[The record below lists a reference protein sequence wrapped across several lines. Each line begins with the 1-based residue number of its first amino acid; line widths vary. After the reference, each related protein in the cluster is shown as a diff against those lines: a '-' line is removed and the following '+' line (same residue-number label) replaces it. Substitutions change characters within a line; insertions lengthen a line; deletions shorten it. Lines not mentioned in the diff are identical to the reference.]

1 MAYGGR
7 GVKLTPEQHDVV
19 NEERSCLV
27 KACPGSGKTRA
38 IIGKLLKVCEEVR
51 DSPRRVAC
59 ITYTNAA
66 VHEISR
72 RIQKVGG
79 LPDGTCEINTIHT
92 FCLLNILRPF
102 AHLLGDEVPAGF
114 GILGPDSPELF
125 AIGGEIFGGQINRQY
140 FRDML
145 MNIKRRDH
153 GIFCPENLDAWK
165 AAEFY
170 DQISARGLLTFGDI
184 VYLSEKIV
192 SKFPFV
198 RRSLASRF
206 YRIIVDEFQDTSPE
220 QANILKAIAGVN
232 RTRLMLVGDENQS
245 IFGFSDARPDIFSD
259 FVVNADFPILEK
271 TFTGNFRCSSLI
283 VETAEKICERNPSMV
298 AVGSDRDCTHEIQS
312 IYSANASSG
321 ILEHFIPIVEAEGI
335 SFGNCAIL
343 APQWWELRSLGRILA
358 SRGVPVVGPGARPY
372 RRASEFTNV
381 AEAAA
386 ECVVAPSS
394 EAQSRL
400 ERALTFCLRSVN
412 RGNSVRGDRW
422 EKRKAVCRIR
432 RAAGQLHG
440 EDLPA
445 IEWIEA
451 LAEIASEILESSG
464 LTSPHGKLQI
474 QTTAQAMASQ
484 IQENHRSENAADFGI
499 HELAVFSNPKNSIQL
514 STIHSAKGLEWD
526 AVALVD
532 LHEGKMPH
540 QHAVDVDESRRLFY
554 VGCTRAKKI
563 LMLLTHDNRP
573 PSRFLSLLNKG

>member
-1 MAYGGR
+1 
-7 GVKLTPEQHDVV
+7 VKLTAEQYDVV
-19 NEERSCLV
+19 NEEQSCLV

-38 IIGKLLKVCEEVR
+38 IIAKLLKVCEEVR
-51 DSPRRVAC
+51 NSPRKVAC

-66 VHEISR
+66 VHEICR

-79 LPDGTCEINTIHT
+79 LPDGSCEINTIHT
-92 FCLLNILRPF
+92 FCLLNVLRPF
-102 AHLLGDEVPAGF
+102 AHLLGDEVPTTF

-125 AIGGEIFGGQINRQY
+125 AVGGEIFGGQINQQF

-145 MNIKRRDH
+145 MNIKRRDN
-153 GIFCPENLDAWK
+153 GIFCPENLDSGRAT
-165 AAEFY
+165 EFY
-170 DQISARGLLTFGDI
+170 NQISASGLLTFGDI
-184 VYLSEKIV
+184 VYFSEKIV
-192 SKFPFV
+192 SRFPFV

-245 IFGFSDARPDIFSD
+245 IFGFSDARPDIFSE
-259 FVVNADFPILEK
+259 FAENADFPIIEK

-283 VETAEKICERNPSMV
+283 VETAEKICERNPNMV
-298 AVGSDRDCTHEIQS
+298 AVGLDRDCTHEVQR
-312 IYSANASSG
+312 IYSANAASG
-321 ILEHFIPIVEAEGI
+321 ILEHFISVVEAEGI
-335 SFGNCAIL
+335 SFGNCAVL
-343 APQWWELRSLGRILA
+343 APQWWELRTLGRILA
-358 SRGVPVVGPGARPY
+358 SKGVPVVGPGARPY

-412 RGNSVRGDRW
+412 RGNFICEDRW

-432 RAAGQLHG
+432 RAAAQLHG
-440 EDLPA
+440 EDLAA
-445 IEWIEA
+445 IEWVEA
-451 LAEIASEILESSG
+451 LAAVAAETLESSG
-464 LTSPHGKLQI
+464 LTSSQGKLQI

-484 IQENHRSENAADFGI
+484 IQENHNRENAADFGI
-499 HELAVFSNPKNSIQL
+499 KELALFSNPKNSLQL

-532 LHEGKMPH
+532 LHEGKIPH
-540 QHAVDVDESRRLFY
+540 KNAVDVDESRRLLY

-563 LMLLTHDNRP
+563 LMLFTHNNRT
-573 PSRFLSLLNKG
+573 PSRFLALLD

>member
-1 MAYGGR
+1 
-7 GVKLTPEQHDVV
+7 VKLTAEQYDVV
-19 NEERSCLV
+19 NEEQSCLV

-38 IIGKLLKVCEEVR
+38 IIAKLLKVCEEVR
-51 DSPRRVAC
+51 NSPRKVAC

-66 VHEISR
+66 VHEICR

-79 LPDGTCEINTIHT
+79 LPDGSCEINTIHT
-92 FCLLNILRPF
+92 FCLLNVLRPF
-102 AHLLGDEVPAGF
+102 AHLLGDEVPTTF

-125 AIGGEIFGGQINRQY
+125 AVGGEIFGGQINQQF

-145 MNIKRRDH
+145 MNIKRRDN
-153 GIFCPENLDAWK
+153 GIFCPENLDSGRAT
-165 AAEFY
+165 EFY
-170 DQISARGLLTFGDI
+170 NQISASGLLTFGDI
-184 VYLSEKIV
+184 VYFSEKIV
-192 SKFPFV
+192 SRFPFV

-245 IFGFSDARPDIFSD
+245 IFGFSDARPDIFSE
-259 FVVNADFPILEK
+259 FAENADFPIIEK

-283 VETAEKICERNPSMV
+283 VETAEKICERNPNMV
-298 AVGSDRDCTHEIQS
+298 AVGLDRDCTHEVQR
-312 IYSANASSG
+312 IYSANAASG
-321 ILEHFIPIVEAEGI
+321 ILEHFISVVEAEGI
-335 SFGNCAIL
+335 SFGNCAVL
-343 APQWWELRSLGRILA
+343 APQWWELRTLGRILA
-358 SRGVPVVGPGARPY
+358 SKGVPVVGPGARPY

-412 RGNSVRGDRW
+412 RGNFICEDRW

-432 RAAGQLHG
+432 RAAAQLHG
-440 EDLPA
+440 EDLAA
-445 IEWIEA
+445 IEWVEA
-451 LAEIASEILESSG
+451 LAAVAAETLESSG
-464 LTSPHGKLQI
+464 LTSSQGKLQI

-484 IQENHRSENAADFGI
+484 IQENHNRENAADFGI
-499 HELAVFSNPKNSIQL
+499 KKLALFSNPKNSLQL

-532 LHEGKMPH
+532 LHEGKIPH
-540 QHAVDVDESRRLFY
+540 KNAVDVDESRRLLY

-563 LMLLTHDNRP
+563 LMLFTHNNRT
-573 PSRFLSLLNKG
+573 PSRFLALLD